1 MKGWLRLSRGIDTL
15 MEWVGGL
22 SMLLVTLLLGVG
34 IYNVVVRYIGR
45 LTRQNLASN
54 TLLEAQ
60 WYLFSVIFFLGFAFI
75 LKRNTH
81 VRVDFLYQNFGPKTR
96 AWVNLFGT
104 LVFLL
109 PFCVLGIYVTYEP
122 VLRSWG
128 LRPNGTWGAWELS
141 PDAGG
146 LPRAPLRAPPAAPA
160 LMPRATGCARAWLPA
175 TASASPACTKRA
187 GSPDACAHQ
196 KALSRGGLCGCT
208 TQGDKGDVA

>member
-1 MKGWLRLSRGIDTL
+1 
-15 MEWVGGL
+15 MEWVGTL

-34 IYNVVVRYIGR
+34 IYNVAVRYIGR

-104 LVFLL
+104 LFFLL
-109 PFCVLGIYVTYEP
+109 PFCVLGLYVTYEP

-128 LRPNGTWGAWELS
+128 LRPNGTWGAWEMS

-146 LPRAPLRAPPAAPA
+146 LPRAPLKSLILVAFGLLILQGISDVIRHVAV
-160 LMPRATGCARAWLPA
+160 LRGVK
-175 TASASPACTKRA
+175 SADEEQYEQLEV
-187 GSPDACAHQ
+187 G
-196 KALSRGGLCGCT
+196 
-208 TQGDKGDVA
+208 

>member
-15 MEWVGGL
+15 MEWVGTL

-34 IYNVVVRYIGR
+34 IYNVVVRYLGR

-109 PFCVLGIYVTYEP
+109 PFCILGIYVTYEP

-128 LRPNGTWGAWELS
+128 LRPNGTWGAWEGS

-146 LPRAPLRAPPAAPA
+146 LPRAPLKSLIIVAFGLLILQGLSDVIKHVAVLRGV
-160 LMPRATGCARAWLPA
+160 R
-175 TASASPACTKRA
+175 SADEEQYEQLEV
-187 GSPDACAHQ
+187 G
-196 KALSRGGLCGCT
+196 
-208 TQGDKGDVA
+208 

>member
-146 LPRAPLRAPPAAPA
+146 LPRAPLKSLILVAFGLLILQGVSDIIKHVAVLR
-160 LMPRATGCARAWLPA
+160 GVK
-175 TASASPACTKRA
+175 SADEEQYEQLEV
-187 GSPDACAHQ
+187 G
-196 KALSRGGLCGCT
+196 
-208 TQGDKGDVA
+208 

>member
-15 MEWVGGL
+15 MEWVGTL

-146 LPRAPLRAPPAAPA
+146 LPRAPLKSLIIVAFILLILQGVSDIIKHIAVLR
-160 LMPRATGCARAWLPA
+160 GIK
-175 TASASPACTKRA
+175 SADEEQYEQLEV
-187 GSPDACAHQ
+187 G
-196 KALSRGGLCGCT
+196 
-208 TQGDKGDVA
+208 

>member
-104 LVFLL
+104 LLFLL

-128 LRPNGTWGAWELS
+128 LRPNGTWGTWEMS

-146 LPRAPLRAPPAAPA
+146 LPRAPLKSLILVAFGLLILQGISDVIRHVAV
-160 LMPRATGCARAWLPA
+160 LRGIR
-175 TASASPACTKRA
+175 SADEEQYEQLEV
-187 GSPDACAHQ
+187 G
-196 KALSRGGLCGCT
+196 
-208 TQGDKGDVA
+208 

>member
-81 VRVDFLYQNFGPKTR
+81 VRVDFLYQNFGPRTR

-146 LPRAPLRAPPAAPA
+146 LPRAPLKSLIIVAFVLLILQGVSDIIKHIAVLR
-160 LMPRATGCARAWLPA
+160 GIK
-175 TASASPACTKRA
+175 SANEEQYEQLEV
-187 GSPDACAHQ
+187 G
-196 KALSRGGLCGCT
+196 
-208 TQGDKGDVA
+208 

>member
-15 MEWVGGL
+15 MEWVGTL

-146 LPRAPLRAPPAAPA
+146 LPRAPLKSLILVAFGLLILQGVSDIIKHVAVLR
-160 LMPRATGCARAWLPA
+160 GV
-175 TASASPACTKRA
+175 K
-187 GSPDACAHQ
+187 SPDEEQ
-196 KALSRGGLCGCT
+196 YEQLEVG
-208 TQGDKGDVA
+208 

>member
-1 MKGWLRLSRGIDTL
+1 MRGWLRFSRGVDTL
-15 MEWVGGL
+15 MEWVGAL
-22 SMLLVTLLLGVG
+22 SMVLVTLLLGVG

-45 LTRQNLASN
+45 LVGRNLASN

-60 WYLFSVIFFLGFAFI
+60 WYLFSIIFFLGFAFI

-81 VRVDFLYQNFGPKTR
+81 VRVDFLYQNFGPKVR

-128 LRPNGTWGAWELS
+128 LRPNGTWGRLVGS

-146 LPRAPLRAPPAAPA
+146 LPRAPLKSMISLAFALLIIQGVSDIIKHIAVLRGVESEAAESYEQ
-160 LMPRATGCARAWLPA
+160 LEVG
-175 TASASPACTKRA
+175 
-187 GSPDACAHQ
+187 
-196 KALSRGGLCGCT
+196 
-208 TQGDKGDVA
+208 

>member
-1 MKGWLRLSRGIDTL
+1 MGSDRGARVRGWLRLSRGIDTL
-15 MEWVGGL
+15 MEWVGAT
-22 SMLLVTLLLGVG
+22 SMVLVTLLLGVG

-45 LTRQNLASN
+45 LTGRNLASN

-60 WYLFSVIFFLGFAFI
+60 WYLFSLIFFLGFAFI

-81 VRVDFLYQNFGPKTR
+81 VRVDFLYQHFGPRAR

-109 PFCVLGIYVTYEP
+109 PFCILGIYVTYEP

-128 LRPNGTWGAWELS
+128 LRPNGTWGPWEMS

-146 LPRAPLRAPPAAPA
+146 LPRAPLKAMIIVAFA
-160 LMPRATGCARAWLPA
+160 LLILQGISDIIKHVAVLRGV
-175 TASASPACTKRA
+175 ASEAVESYE
-187 GSPDACAHQ
+187 Q
-196 KALSRGGLCGCT
+196 KE
-208 TQGDKGDVA
+208 VA

>member
-34 IYNVVVRYIGR
+34 IYNVAVRYIGR

-104 LVFLL
+104 LLFLL

-128 LRPNGTWGAWELS
+128 LRPNGTWGTWEMS

-146 LPRAPLRAPPAAPA
+146 LPRAPLKSLILVAFGLLILQGISDIIRHVAV
-160 LMPRATGCARAWLPA
+160 LRGIR
-175 TASASPACTKRA
+175 SADEEQYEQLEV
-187 GSPDACAHQ
+187 G
-196 KALSRGGLCGCT
+196 
-208 TQGDKGDVA
+208 

>member
-104 LVFLL
+104 LLFLL
-109 PFCVLGIYVTYEP
+109 PFCVLGLYVTYEP

-128 LRPNGTWGAWELS
+128 LRPNGTWGAWEMS

-146 LPRAPLRAPPAAPA
+146 LPRAPLKSLILVAFA
-160 LMPRATGCARAWLPA
+160 LLILQGVSDIIKHVAVLRGVK
-175 TASASPACTKRA
+175 SA
-187 GSPDACAHQ
+187 DEEQ
-196 KALSRGGLCGCT
+196 YEGLEVG
-208 TQGDKGDVA
+208 

>member
-15 MEWVGGL
+15 MEWVGNV

-34 IYNVVVRYIGR
+34 IYNVIVRYIGR
-45 LTRQNLASN
+45 LTQQNLASN

-60 WYLFSVIFFLGFAFI
+60 WYLFSLIFFLGFAFI

-81 VRVDFLYQNFGPKTR
+81 VRVDFLYQNFGPKAR

-104 LVFLL
+104 AVFLL
-109 PFCVLGIYVTYEP
+109 PFCLLGIYVTYEP

-128 LRPNGTWGAWELS
+128 LRPDGSWGMWERS

-146 LPRAPLRAPPAAPA
+146 LPRAPLKSMIIVAFTLLILQGISDIIRHIAVLRGVESEAAESYEQ
-160 LMPRATGCARAWLPA
+160 LEVG
-175 TASASPACTKRA
+175 
-187 GSPDACAHQ
+187 
-196 KALSRGGLCGCT
+196 
-208 TQGDKGDVA
+208 

>member
-146 LPRAPLRAPPAAPA
+146 LPRAPLKSLIIVAFVLLILQGVSDIIKHVAVLR
-160 LMPRATGCARAWLPA
+160 GIK
-175 TASASPACTKRA
+175 SANEEQYEQLEV
-187 GSPDACAHQ
+187 G
-196 KALSRGGLCGCT
+196 
-208 TQGDKGDVA
+208 

>member
-1 MKGWLRLSRGIDTL
+1 MKPWLRLSRGIDTL
-15 MEWVGGL
+15 MEWVGAL

-146 LPRAPLRAPPAAPA
+146 LPRAPLKSLIIVAFILLILQGVSDIIKHIAVLR
-160 LMPRATGCARAWLPA
+160 GIK
-175 TASASPACTKRA
+175 SADEEQYEQLEV
-187 GSPDACAHQ
+187 G
-196 KALSRGGLCGCT
+196 
-208 TQGDKGDVA
+208 

>member
-15 MEWVGGL
+15 MEWVGAL

-146 LPRAPLRAPPAAPA
+146 LPRAPLKSLILVAFGLLILQGVSDIIRHVAV
-160 LMPRATGCARAWLPA
+160 LRGVR
-175 TASASPACTKRA
+175 SADEEQYEQLEV
-187 GSPDACAHQ
+187 G
-196 KALSRGGLCGCT
+196 
-208 TQGDKGDVA
+208 

>member
-1 MKGWLRLSRGIDTL
+1 MRGWLRLSRGIDTL

-81 VRVDFLYQNFGPKTR
+81 VRVDFLYQNFGPKVR

-104 LVFLL
+104 LLFLL

-128 LRPNGTWGAWELS
+128 LRPNGTWGPWEGS

-146 LPRAPLRAPPAAPA
+146 LPRAPLKSLIIVAFA
-160 LMPRATGCARAWLPA
+160 LLIIQGISDIIKHIAVLRGVR
-175 TASASPACTKRA
+175 SA
-187 GSPDACAHQ
+187 DEEQ
-196 KALSRGGLCGCT
+196 YEGLEVG
-208 TQGDKGDVA
+208 